1 MKFLYIFA
9 FINFTSFIVLLVKDL
24 NDINFIS
31 PYKIVTK
38 AEKNEN

>member
-9 FINFTSFIVLLVKDL
+9 FINFTSFIVLLVKDF

-31 PYKIVTK
+31 PYQIATK
-38 AEKNEN
+38 DGEE